1 MKQVLHAVILAG
13 SIAGSTLLAQQPAPP
28 GRQPG
33 LPQGGPPPAGERGE
47 MPGPGPM
54 MMGFGGGWFSP
65 TLLLD
70 RRDALSLTA
79 DQVTRLSA
87 LENDFKA
94 AREKAETDSKPHREE
109 LERLWQQPAP
119 DVNQVRAHAQ
129 ALMQAEQGA
138 RLNALTTW
146 AQAKAVLTP
155 EQRGRV
161 QGWADARRERARGFR
176 AWRGRQPGSAGAG
189 GEPGPGPFGGRR
201 TRMM

>member
-13 SIAGSTLLAQQPAPP
+13 SVAGSTLLAQQPAPP

-33 LPQGGPPPAGERGE
+33 LPQGGPPPAG
-47 MPGPGPM
+47 
-54 MMGFGGGWFSP
+54 
-65 TLLLD
+65 
-70 RRDALSLTA
+70 
-79 DQVTRLSA
+79 
-87 LENDFKA
+87 
-94 AREKAETDSKPHREE
+94 
-109 LERLWQQPAP
+109 
-119 DVNQVRAHAQ
+119 
-129 ALMQAEQGA
+129 EQGA

-176 AWRGRQPGSAGAG
+176 AWRGRRPGGAGAG
-189 GEPGPGPFGGRR
+189 GEPGPGRFGGRR